1 MRKIKTGFF
10 FLQDI
15 KPRYQKQQN
24 KTFFGKAFYY
34 ISREDDAH
42 VRVDDDTFSSS
53 ENNKQSCLNRSAI
66 NVCLTF
72 IKIMARS
79 SIHLV

>member
-1 MRKIKTGFF
+1 MRKIGKNRFF
-10 FLQDI
+10 SRDI

-42 VRVDDDTFSSS
+42 VKADDDTFSVVAR
-53 ENNKQSCLNRSAI
+53 KQQTKLFEQ
-66 NVCLTF
+66 VCF
-72 IKIMARS
+72 
-79 SIHLV
+79 